1 MAILAIESVEQAYH
15 VLYMFTPRVGAF
27 GRAGGQQMDQIKEI
41 RRAVAKA
48 LETRGLDNREFLR
61 QIRSGEQDDG
71 PYMTG
76 ALACAALLSKQPT
89 PG

>member
-1 MAILAIESVEQAYH
+1 MNRCVQSTLKDQKME
-15 VLYMFTPRVGAF
+15 
-27 GRAGGQQMDQIKEI
+27 QIKEI
-41 RRAVAKA
+41 RDAVATA

-76 ALACAALLSKQPT
+76 ALACAAVLTKQPAR
-89 PG
+89 G

>member
-1 MAILAIESVEQAYH
+1 
-15 VLYMFTPRVGAF
+15 
-27 GRAGGQQMDQIKEI
+27 MDQIKEI

>member
-1 MAILAIESVEQAYH
+1 MQG
-15 VLYMFTPRVGAF
+15 TPEK
-27 GRAGGQQMDQIKEI
+27 QKMEQIKEI
-41 RRAVAKA
+41 RHAVAKA

-76 ALACAALLSKQPT
+76 ALACATVLTKRSAR
-89 PG
+89 G

>member
-1 MAILAIESVEQAYH
+1 
-15 VLYMFTPRVGAF
+15 
-27 GRAGGQQMDQIKEI
+27 MDQIKEI

-48 LETRGLDNREFLR
+48 LETRGLDHREFLR

-76 ALACAALLSKQPT
+76 ALACAALLTKQPA

>member
-1 MAILAIESVEQAYH
+1 MSRCVQS
-15 VLYMFTPRVGAF
+15 TPED
-27 GRAGGQQMDQIKEI
+27 QKMEQIKEI
-41 RRAVAKA
+41 RQAVATA

-76 ALACAALLSKQPT
+76 ALACAAVLAKQSARS
-89 PG
+89 

>member
-1 MAILAIESVEQAYH
+1 
-15 VLYMFTPRVGAF
+15 
-27 GRAGGQQMDQIKEI
+27 MDQIKEI

-61 QIRSGEQDDG
+61 QIRAGEQDDG

-76 ALACAALLSKQPT
+76 ALACAAMMTKQPARS
-89 PG
+89 